1 MSSAEREQDLI
12 VDLMGHFCVYG
23 DEDQSDFDAIKL
35 WWDLIDNDDNFV
47 EEVATVMI
55 TRVPSEFKRGNR
67 KYCPPGYNMFIAMD
81 CTSGDLT
88 VVALELGLG
97 SNEEKSW
104 AATFGLKASDL
115 YYVDSVYVKPEWRGM
130 GIGAN
135 ILHRIKPMISR
146 HFQVNSPL
154 IVLLPSPVEI
164 DRDDPNY
171 EKMKERLRNW
181 YLRNGFIYADEGS
194 ETLVYER

>member
-1 MSSAEREQDLI
+1 MSSAEREQDLTSQ
-12 VDLMGHFCVYG
+12 LMGHFCVYG

-35 WWDLIDNDDNFV
+35 WWNLMDSDDNFV

-67 KYCPPGYNMFIAMD
+67 KYCPPGYNMLIAMD
-81 CTSGDLT
+81 SASGDLT

-97 SNEEKSW
+97 DEEEATW
-104 AATFGLKASDL
+104 AAIFGLKTSDL
-115 YYVDSVYVKPEWRGM
+115 YYVDSVYVKPEWRGL

-164 DRDDPNY
+164 DRADPNF

-181 YLRNGFIYADEGS
+181 YLRNGLMCIAKDS
-194 ETLVYER
+194 QTLCFK